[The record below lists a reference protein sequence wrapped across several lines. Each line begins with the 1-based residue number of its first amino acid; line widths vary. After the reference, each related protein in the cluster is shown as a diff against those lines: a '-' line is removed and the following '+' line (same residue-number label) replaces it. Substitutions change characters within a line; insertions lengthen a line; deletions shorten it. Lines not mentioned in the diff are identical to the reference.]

1 MSIWEAFGK
10 GRYKGF
16 SREAGLLL
24 DEAVELAGG
33 LGCKKADTGHLLLA
47 MLQTDHGPAAKFLAG
62 KNISELAVRR
72 QLGAD
77 REGPAL
83 HLDRKALAPDLKR
96 AMDYALIGAQNA
108 HLAKAEPEHLL
119 WRIAR
124 FVWCKSLRPGTY
136 YRCEPLSEKLSA
148 GETPEESAERQD
160 EQRRQTAFVR
170 RQIMRL
176 SRIQRET
183 LVWYYLENRTTA
195 DIARRLRVSENTVRW
210 HLSDSRKKIREADG
224 KMTSTEFVY
233 CPKKLHVAINGEA
246 YDDRLTREVLDN
258 LLYQNILL
266 RCYAQGQTA
275 QELCDE
281 LGVARPYIE
290 DAVNVLLRDELL
302 TADGGRVRT
311 NFIITS
317 GAQEKARLAVYDAH
331 KDELSREIVRQ
342 LMAHEQE
349 IRAIGFIGCDV
360 PMQRLLWWLIYR
372 CTAALPNPAEMPPRP
387 YHADGGAYHLMGF
400 AREPEN
406 RHYLAW
412 DYNGPM
418 YNDGFRWFGLQH
430 FGNSPVQELFELN
443 QPHMGKL
450 CALLI
455 RLIQADFDPSCV
467 TADEQEL
474 LAELLARGF
483 LRKADGSIKPNF
495 CVLTRE
501 QVQRLRQEV
510 FLTIVEAVQPAWTRV
525 CNELRTLCKASV
537 PKHLQALADLPLH
550 MAALAAGYMT
560 EQIAY
565 TYGALEK
572 PETPEDAAMWTL
584 VYEPEI
590 KVTPHK

>member
-1 MSIWEAFGK
+1 MLDTERYWQEEWAARVLRWARGKTRTTQEA
-10 GRYKGF
+10 
-16 SREAGLLL
+16 E
-24 DEAVELAGG
+24 DLAQSV
-33 LGCKKADTGHLLLA
+33 LMEWLR
-47 MLQTDHGPAAKFLAG
+47 
-62 KNISELAVRR
+62 AVRAQEER
-72 QLGAD
+72 GACV
-77 REGPAL
+77 
-83 HLDRKALAPDLKR
+83 
-96 AMDYALIGAQNA
+96 
-108 HLAKAEPEHLL
+108 AEPEHLL

-183 LVWYYLENRTTA
+183 LVWYYLENRMTA

-258 LLYQNILL
+258 LLHQNILL

-317 GAQEKARLAVYDAH
+317 GAQEEARLAVYDAH

-360 PMQRLLWWLIYR
+360 PMPRLLWWLIYR

-430 FGNSPVQELFELN
+430 FGNSPVQDLFELN

-510 FLTIVEAVQPAWTRV
+510 FLPIVEAVQPAWTRV

-565 TYGALEK
+565 AYGALEK

>member
-1 MSIWEAFGK
+1 MLDTERYWQEEWAARVLRWARGKTRTMQEA
-10 GRYKGF
+10 
-16 SREAGLLL
+16 E
-24 DEAVELAGG
+24 DLAQSV
-33 LGCKKADTGHLLLA
+33 LMEWLR
-47 MLQTDHGPAAKFLAG
+47 
-62 KNISELAVRR
+62 AVRAQEER
-72 QLGAD
+72 GACV
-77 REGPAL
+77 
-83 HLDRKALAPDLKR
+83 
-96 AMDYALIGAQNA
+96 
-108 HLAKAEPEHLL
+108 AEPEHLL

-258 LLYQNILL
+258 LLHQNILL

-317 GAQEKARLAVYDAH
+317 GAQEEARLAVYDAH

-360 PMQRLLWWLIYR
+360 PMPRLLWWLIYR
-372 CTAALPNPAEMPPRP
+372 CTAALPNPAEIPPRP

-430 FGNSPVQELFELN
+430 FGNSPVQDLFEPN

-510 FLTIVEAVQPAWTRV
+510 FLPIVEAVQPAWTRV

-537 PKHLQALADLPLH
+537 PKHLQTLTDLPLH

-565 TYGALEK
+565 AYGALEK

>member
-1 MSIWEAFGK
+1 MLDTERYWQEEWAARVLRWARGKTRTTQEA
-10 GRYKGF
+10 
-16 SREAGLLL
+16 E
-24 DEAVELAGG
+24 DLAQSV
-33 LGCKKADTGHLLLA
+33 LMEWLR
-47 MLQTDHGPAAKFLAG
+47 
-62 KNISELAVRR
+62 AVRAQEER
-72 QLGAD
+72 GACV
-77 REGPAL
+77 
-83 HLDRKALAPDLKR
+83 
-96 AMDYALIGAQNA
+96 
-108 HLAKAEPEHLL
+108 AEPEHLL

-258 LLYQNILL
+258 LLHQNILL

-317 GAQEKARLAVYDAH
+317 GAQEEARLAVYDAH

-360 PMQRLLWWLIYR
+360 PMPRLLWWLIYR

-400 AREPEN
+400 AREPGN

-430 FGNSPVQELFELN
+430 FGNSPVQDLFELN

-455 RLIQADFDPSCV
+455 RLILADFDPSCV

-510 FLTIVEAVQPAWTRV
+510 FLPIVEAVQPAWTRV

-565 TYGALEK
+565 AYGALEK

>member
-1 MSIWEAFGK
+1 MLDTERYWQEEWAARVLRWARGKTRTAQEA
-10 GRYKGF
+10 
-16 SREAGLLL
+16 EDLAQTVLLEWL
-24 DEAVELAGG
+24 R
-33 LGCKKADTGHLLLA
+33 
-47 MLQTDHGPAAKFLAG
+47 
-62 KNISELAVRR
+62 AVRAQEER
-72 QLGAD
+72 GACV
-77 REGPAL
+77 
-83 HLDRKALAPDLKR
+83 
-96 AMDYALIGAQNA
+96 
-108 HLAKAEPEHLL
+108 AEPEHLL

-195 DIARRLRVSENTVRW
+195 DIAQRLRVSENTVRW

-258 LLYQNILL
+258 LLHQNILL

-317 GAQEKARLAVYDAH
+317 GAQEEARLAVYDAH

-360 PMQRLLWWLIYR
+360 PMPRLLWWLIYR

-430 FGNSPVQELFELN
+430 FGNSPVQDLFELN

-510 FLTIVEAVQPAWTRV
+510 FLPIVEAVQPAWTRV

-565 TYGALEK
+565 AYGALEK

>member
-1 MSIWEAFGK
+1 M
-10 GRYKGF
+10 
-16 SREAGLLL
+16 
-24 DEAVELAGG
+24 
-33 LGCKKADTGHLLLA
+33 
-47 MLQTDHGPAAKFLAG
+47 
-62 KNISELAVRR
+62 
-72 QLGAD
+72 
-77 REGPAL
+77 
-83 HLDRKALAPDLKR
+83 
-96 AMDYALIGAQNA
+96 
-108 HLAKAEPEHLL
+108 
-119 WRIAR
+119 
-124 FVWCKSLRPGTY
+124 
-136 YRCEPLSEKLSA
+136 
-148 GETPEESAERQD
+148 
-160 EQRRQTAFVR
+160 
-170 RQIMRL
+170 
-176 SRIQRET
+176 
-183 LVWYYLENRTTA
+183 
-195 DIARRLRVSENTVRW
+195 
-210 HLSDSRKKIREADG
+210 
-224 KMTSTEFVY
+224 
-233 CPKKLHVAINGEA
+233 
-246 YDDRLTREVLDN
+246 
-258 LLYQNILL
+258 
-266 RCYAQGQTA
+266 
-275 QELCDE
+275 
-281 LGVARPYIE
+281 
-290 DAVNVLLRDELL
+290 NVLLRDELL
-302 TADGGRVRT
+302 TTDGGRVRT

-317 GAQEKARLAVYDAH
+317 GAQEEARLAVYDAH

-360 PMQRLLWWLIYR
+360 PMPRLLWWLIYR

-510 FLTIVEAVQPAWTRV
+510 FLPIVEAVQPAWTRV

-537 PKHLQALADLPLH
+537 PKHCRRWRTCRCTWRHWRRA
-550 MAALAAGYMT
+550 T
-560 EQIAY
+560 
-565 TYGALEK
+565 
-572 PETPEDAAMWTL
+572 
-584 VYEPEI
+584 
-590 KVTPHK
+590 

>member
-1 MSIWEAFGK
+1 MLDTERYWQEEWAARVLRWARGKTRTAQEA
-10 GRYKGF
+10 
-16 SREAGLLL
+16 EDLAQTVLLEWL
-24 DEAVELAGG
+24 R
-33 LGCKKADTGHLLLA
+33 
-47 MLQTDHGPAAKFLAG
+47 
-62 KNISELAVRR
+62 AVRAQEER
-72 QLGAD
+72 GACV
-77 REGPAL
+77 
-83 HLDRKALAPDLKR
+83 
-96 AMDYALIGAQNA
+96 
-108 HLAKAEPEHLL
+108 AEPEHLL

-258 LLYQNILL
+258 LLHQNILL

-317 GAQEKARLAVYDAH
+317 GAQEEARLAVYDAH

-360 PMQRLLWWLIYR
+360 PMPRLLWWLIYR

-430 FGNSPVQELFELN
+430 FGNSPAQDLFELN

-510 FLTIVEAVQPAWTRV
+510 FLPIVEAVQPAWTRV

-565 TYGALEK
+565 AYGALEK

>member
-1 MSIWEAFGK
+1 MLDTERYWQEEWAARVLRWARGKTRTAQEA
-10 GRYKGF
+10 
-16 SREAGLLL
+16 EDLAQTVLLEWL
-24 DEAVELAGG
+24 R
-33 LGCKKADTGHLLLA
+33 
-47 MLQTDHGPAAKFLAG
+47 
-62 KNISELAVRR
+62 AVRAQEER
-72 QLGAD
+72 GACV
-77 REGPAL
+77 
-83 HLDRKALAPDLKR
+83 
-96 AMDYALIGAQNA
+96 
-108 HLAKAEPEHLL
+108 AEPEHLL

-258 LLYQNILL
+258 LLHQNILL

-317 GAQEKARLAVYDAH
+317 GAQEEARLAVYDAH

-360 PMQRLLWWLIYR
+360 PMPRLLWWLIYR
-372 CTAALPNPAEMPPRP
+372 CTAALPTPAEMPPRP

-430 FGNSPVQELFELN
+430 FGNSPVQDLFELN

-510 FLTIVEAVQPAWTRV
+510 FLPIVEAVQPAWTRV

-565 TYGALEK
+565 AYGALEK

>member
-1 MSIWEAFGK
+1 MLDTERYWQEEWAARVLRWARGKTRTAQEA
-10 GRYKGF
+10 
-16 SREAGLLL
+16 EDLAQTVLLEWL
-24 DEAVELAGG
+24 R
-33 LGCKKADTGHLLLA
+33 
-47 MLQTDHGPAAKFLAG
+47 
-62 KNISELAVRR
+62 AVR
-72 QLGAD
+72 
-77 REGPAL
+77 
-83 HLDRKALAPDLKR
+83 
-96 AMDYALIGAQNA
+96 AQEERGVCV
-108 HLAKAEPEHLL
+108 AEPEHLL

-136 YRCEPLSEKLSA
+136 YRCEPLPEKLSA

-195 DIARRLRVSENTVRW
+195 DIARRLRVSENTVCW
-210 HLSDSRKKIREADG
+210 YLSDSRKKIREADG

-258 LLYQNILL
+258 LLHQNILL

-275 QELCDE
+275 QELCDG

-510 FLTIVEAVQPAWTRV
+510 FLPIVEAVQPAWTRV
-525 CNELRTLCKASV
+525 CNELRMLCKASV

-565 TYGALEK
+565 AYGALEK

-590 KVTPHK
+590 R

>member
-1 MSIWEAFGK
+1 MLDTERYWQEEWAARVLRWARGKTRTTQEA
-10 GRYKGF
+10 
-16 SREAGLLL
+16 E
-24 DEAVELAGG
+24 DLAQSV
-33 LGCKKADTGHLLLA
+33 LMEWLR
-47 MLQTDHGPAAKFLAG
+47 
-62 KNISELAVRR
+62 AVRAQEER
-72 QLGAD
+72 GACV
-77 REGPAL
+77 
-83 HLDRKALAPDLKR
+83 
-96 AMDYALIGAQNA
+96 
-108 HLAKAEPEHLL
+108 AEPEHLL

-258 LLYQNILL
+258 LLHQNILL

-302 TADGGRVRT
+302 MADGGRVRT

-317 GAQEKARLAVYDAH
+317 GAQEEARLAVYDAH

-360 PMQRLLWWLIYR
+360 TMPRLLWWLIYR

-430 FGNSPVQELFELN
+430 FGNSPVQDLFELN

-510 FLTIVEAVQPAWTRV
+510 FLPIVEAVQPAWTRV
-525 CNELRTLCKASV
+525 CNELRMLCKASV

-565 TYGALEK
+565 AYGALEK

>member
-1 MSIWEAFGK
+1 MLDTERYWQEEWAARVLRWVRGKTRTTQEA
-10 GRYKGF
+10 
-16 SREAGLLL
+16 E
-24 DEAVELAGG
+24 DLAQSV
-33 LGCKKADTGHLLLA
+33 LMEWLR
-47 MLQTDHGPAAKFLAG
+47 
-62 KNISELAVRR
+62 AVRAQEER
-72 QLGAD
+72 GACV
-77 REGPAL
+77 
-83 HLDRKALAPDLKR
+83 
-96 AMDYALIGAQNA
+96 
-108 HLAKAEPEHLL
+108 AEPEHLL

-258 LLYQNILL
+258 LLHQNILL

-317 GAQEKARLAVYDAH
+317 GAQEEARLAVYDAH

-360 PMQRLLWWLIYR
+360 PMPRLLWWLIYR

-430 FGNSPVQELFELN
+430 FGNSPVQDLFELN

-510 FLTIVEAVQPAWTRV
+510 FLPIVEAVQPAWTRV

-565 TYGALEK
+565 AYGALEK

>member
-1 MSIWEAFGK
+1 MLGTERYWQEEWAARVLRWARGKTRTTQEA
-10 GRYKGF
+10 
-16 SREAGLLL
+16 E
-24 DEAVELAGG
+24 DLAQSV
-33 LGCKKADTGHLLLA
+33 LMEWLR
-47 MLQTDHGPAAKFLAG
+47 
-62 KNISELAVRR
+62 AVRAQEER
-72 QLGAD
+72 GACV
-77 REGPAL
+77 
-83 HLDRKALAPDLKR
+83 
-96 AMDYALIGAQNA
+96 
-108 HLAKAEPEHLL
+108 AEPEHLL

-195 DIARRLRVSENTVRW
+195 DIARRLRVSENTVCW
-210 HLSDSRKKIREADG
+210 YLSDSRKKIREADG

-258 LLYQNILL
+258 LLHQNILL

-275 QELCDE
+275 QELCDG

-400 AREPEN
+400 ACEPEN

-510 FLTIVEAVQPAWTRV
+510 FLPIVEAVQPAWTRV
-525 CNELRTLCKASV
+525 CNELRMLCKASV

-565 TYGALEK
+565 AYGALEK

>member
-1 MSIWEAFGK
+1 MLDTERYWQEEWAARVLRWARGKTRTTQEA
-10 GRYKGF
+10 
-16 SREAGLLL
+16 E
-24 DEAVELAGG
+24 DLAQSV
-33 LGCKKADTGHLLLA
+33 LMEWLR
-47 MLQTDHGPAAKFLAG
+47 
-62 KNISELAVRR
+62 AVRAQEER
-72 QLGAD
+72 GACV
-77 REGPAL
+77 
-83 HLDRKALAPDLKR
+83 
-96 AMDYALIGAQNA
+96 
-108 HLAKAEPEHLL
+108 AEPEHLL

-258 LLYQNILL
+258 LLHQNILL

-317 GAQEKARLAVYDAH
+317 GAQEEARLAVYDAH
-331 KDELSREIVRQ
+331 KDELSREIVRR

-360 PMQRLLWWLIYR
+360 PMPRLLWWLIYR
-372 CTAALPNPAEMPPRP
+372 CTAALPNPAEIPPRP

-430 FGNSPVQELFELN
+430 FGNSPVQDLFEPN

-495 CVLTRE
+495 CVLTRG

-510 FLTIVEAVQPAWTRV
+510 FLPIVEAVQPAWTRV

-565 TYGALEK
+565 AYGALEK

>member
-1 MSIWEAFGK
+1 MLDTERYWQEEWAARVLRWARGKTRTAQEA
-10 GRYKGF
+10 
-16 SREAGLLL
+16 EDLAQTVLLEWL
-24 DEAVELAGG
+24 R
-33 LGCKKADTGHLLLA
+33 
-47 MLQTDHGPAAKFLAG
+47 
-62 KNISELAVRR
+62 AVRAQEER
-72 QLGAD
+72 GACV
-77 REGPAL
+77 
-83 HLDRKALAPDLKR
+83 
-96 AMDYALIGAQNA
+96 
-108 HLAKAEPEHLL
+108 AEPEHLL

-195 DIARRLRVSENTVRW
+195 DIAQRLRVSENTVRW

-258 LLYQNILL
+258 LLHQNILL
-266 RCYAQGQTA
+266 RCYTQGQTA

-317 GAQEKARLAVYDAH
+317 GAQEEARLAVYDAH

-342 LMAHEQE
+342 LMAYEQE
-349 IRAIGFIGCDV
+349 VRAIGFIGCDV
-360 PMQRLLWWLIYR
+360 PMPRLLWWLIYR

-430 FGNSPVQELFELN
+430 FGSSPVQDLFELN

-510 FLTIVEAVQPAWTRV
+510 FLPIVEAVQPAWMRV

-565 TYGALEK
+565 AYGALEK

>member
-1 MSIWEAFGK
+1 MLDTERYWQEEWAARVLRWARGKTRTTQEA
-10 GRYKGF
+10 
-16 SREAGLLL
+16 E
-24 DEAVELAGG
+24 DLAQSV
-33 LGCKKADTGHLLLA
+33 LMEWLR
-47 MLQTDHGPAAKFLAG
+47 
-62 KNISELAVRR
+62 AVRAQEER
-72 QLGAD
+72 GACV
-77 REGPAL
+77 
-83 HLDRKALAPDLKR
+83 
-96 AMDYALIGAQNA
+96 
-108 HLAKAEPEHLL
+108 AEPEHLL

-258 LLYQNILL
+258 LLHQNILL

-302 TADGGRVRT
+302 TTDGGRVRT

-317 GAQEKARLAVYDAH
+317 GAQEEARLAVYDAH

-360 PMQRLLWWLIYR
+360 PMPRLLWWLIYR

-406 RHYLAW
+406 RNYLAW

-418 YNDGFRWFGLQH
+418 YNNGFRWFGLQH
-430 FGNSPVQELFELN
+430 FGNSPVQDLFELN

-510 FLTIVEAVQPAWTRV
+510 FLPIVEAVQPAWTRV

-565 TYGALEK
+565 AYGALEK

>member
-1 MSIWEAFGK
+1 MLDTERYWQEEWAARVLRWARGKTRTTQEA
-10 GRYKGF
+10 
-16 SREAGLLL
+16 E
-24 DEAVELAGG
+24 DLAQSV
-33 LGCKKADTGHLLLA
+33 LMEWLR
-47 MLQTDHGPAAKFLAG
+47 
-62 KNISELAVRR
+62 AVRAQEER
-72 QLGAD
+72 GACV
-77 REGPAL
+77 
-83 HLDRKALAPDLKR
+83 
-96 AMDYALIGAQNA
+96 
-108 HLAKAEPEHLL
+108 AEPEHLL

-210 HLSDSRKKIREADG
+210 HLSDSRKKNREADG

-258 LLYQNILL
+258 LLHQNILL

-317 GAQEKARLAVYDAH
+317 GAQEEARLAVYDAH

-360 PMQRLLWWLIYR
+360 PMPRLLWWLIYR

-430 FGNSPVQELFELN
+430 FGNSPVQDLFELN

-510 FLTIVEAVQPAWTRV
+510 FLPIVEAVQPAWTRV

-565 TYGALEK
+565 AYGALEK

>member
-1 MSIWEAFGK
+1 MLDTERYWQEEWAARVLRWACGKTRTAQEA
-10 GRYKGF
+10 
-16 SREAGLLL
+16 EDLAQTVLLEWL
-24 DEAVELAGG
+24 R
-33 LGCKKADTGHLLLA
+33 
-47 MLQTDHGPAAKFLAG
+47 
-62 KNISELAVRR
+62 AVR
-72 QLGAD
+72 
-77 REGPAL
+77 
-83 HLDRKALAPDLKR
+83 
-96 AMDYALIGAQNA
+96 AQEERGVCV
-108 HLAKAEPEHLL
+108 AEPEHLL

-258 LLYQNILL
+258 LLHQNILL

-317 GAQEKARLAVYDAH
+317 GAQEETRLAVYDAH

-349 IRAIGFIGCDV
+349 IRAIGFIGCDA
-360 PMQRLLWWLIYR
+360 PMPRLLWWLIYR

-430 FGNSPVQELFELN
+430 FGNSPVQDLFELN

-510 FLTIVEAVQPAWTRV
+510 FLPIVEAVQPAWTRV

-565 TYGALEK
+565 AYGALEK

-590 KVTPHK
+590 K

>member
-1 MSIWEAFGK
+1 MLDTERYWQEEWAARVLRWACGKTRTAQEA
-10 GRYKGF
+10 
-16 SREAGLLL
+16 EDLAQTVLLEWL
-24 DEAVELAGG
+24 R
-33 LGCKKADTGHLLLA
+33 
-47 MLQTDHGPAAKFLAG
+47 
-62 KNISELAVRR
+62 AVRTQEER
-72 QLGAD
+72 GVCV
-77 REGPAL
+77 
-83 HLDRKALAPDLKR
+83 
-96 AMDYALIGAQNA
+96 
-108 HLAKAEPEHLL
+108 AEPEHLL

-258 LLYQNILL
+258 LLHQNILL

-317 GAQEKARLAVYDAH
+317 GAQEEARLAVYDAH

-360 PMQRLLWWLIYR
+360 PMPRLLWWLIYR

-430 FGNSPVQELFELN
+430 FGNSPVQDLFELN

-510 FLTIVEAVQPAWTRV
+510 FLPIVEAVQPAWTRV

-565 TYGALEK
+565 AYGALEK

>member
-1 MSIWEAFGK
+1 MLDTERYWQEEWAARVLRWARGKTRTAQEA
-10 GRYKGF
+10 
-16 SREAGLLL
+16 E
-24 DEAVELAGG
+24 DLAQSV
-33 LGCKKADTGHLLLA
+33 LMEWLR
-47 MLQTDHGPAAKFLAG
+47 
-62 KNISELAVRR
+62 AVRAQEER
-72 QLGAD
+72 GACV
-77 REGPAL
+77 
-83 HLDRKALAPDLKR
+83 
-96 AMDYALIGAQNA
+96 
-108 HLAKAEPEHLL
+108 AEPEHLL

-224 KMTSTEFVY
+224 KMTSTEFVH

-258 LLYQNILL
+258 LLHQNILL
-266 RCYAQGQTA
+266 RCYAHGQTA

-317 GAQEKARLAVYDAH
+317 GAQEEARLAVYDAH

-360 PMQRLLWWLIYR
+360 PMPRLLWWLIYR

-430 FGNSPVQELFELN
+430 FGNSPVQDLFELN

-455 RLIQADFDPSCV
+455 RLILADFDPSCV

-510 FLTIVEAVQPAWTRV
+510 FLPIVEAVQPAWTRV

-565 TYGALEK
+565 AYGALEK

>member
-1 MSIWEAFGK
+1 MLDTERYWQEEWAARVLRWARGKTRTTQEA
-10 GRYKGF
+10 
-16 SREAGLLL
+16 E
-24 DEAVELAGG
+24 DLAQSV
-33 LGCKKADTGHLLLA
+33 LMEWLR
-47 MLQTDHGPAAKFLAG
+47 
-62 KNISELAVRR
+62 AVRAQEER
-72 QLGAD
+72 GACV
-77 REGPAL
+77 
-83 HLDRKALAPDLKR
+83 
-96 AMDYALIGAQNA
+96 
-108 HLAKAEPEHLL
+108 AEPEHLL

-258 LLYQNILL
+258 LLHQNILL

-317 GAQEKARLAVYDAH
+317 GAQEEARLAVYDAH

-360 PMQRLLWWLIYR
+360 PMPRLLWWLIYR

-430 FGNSPVQELFELN
+430 FGNSPVQDLFELN

-510 FLTIVEAVQPAWTRV
+510 FLPIVEAVQPAWTRV

-565 TYGALEK
+565 AYGALEK

>member
-1 MSIWEAFGK
+1 MLDTERYWQEEWAARVLRWARGKTRTAQEAEDLAQSVLMEWL
-10 GRYKGF
+10 R
-16 SREAGLLL
+16 
-24 DEAVELAGG
+24 AVQAQE
-33 LGCKKADTGHLLLA
+33 
-47 MLQTDHGPAAKFLAG
+47 
-62 KNISELAVRR
+62 ER
-72 QLGAD
+72 GACV
-77 REGPAL
+77 
-83 HLDRKALAPDLKR
+83 
-96 AMDYALIGAQNA
+96 
-108 HLAKAEPEHLL
+108 AEPEHLL

-224 KMTSTEFVY
+224 KMTATEFVY

-258 LLYQNILL
+258 LLHQNILL

-317 GAQEKARLAVYDAH
+317 GAQEEARLAVYDAH
-331 KDELSREIVRQ
+331 EDELSREIVRQ

-360 PMQRLLWWLIYR
+360 PMPRLLWWLIYR

-387 YHADGGAYHLMGF
+387 YHVDGGAYHLMGF

-430 FGNSPVQELFELN
+430 FGNSPVQDLFELN

-510 FLTIVEAVQPAWTRV
+510 FLPIVEAVQPAWMRV

-565 TYGALEK
+565 AYGALEK

>member
-1 MSIWEAFGK
+1 MLDTERYWQEEWAARVLRWARGKTRTTQEA
-10 GRYKGF
+10 
-16 SREAGLLL
+16 E
-24 DEAVELAGG
+24 DLAQSV
-33 LGCKKADTGHLLLA
+33 LMEWLR
-47 MLQTDHGPAAKFLAG
+47 
-62 KNISELAVRR
+62 AVRAQEER
-72 QLGAD
+72 GACV
-77 REGPAL
+77 
-83 HLDRKALAPDLKR
+83 
-96 AMDYALIGAQNA
+96 
-108 HLAKAEPEHLL
+108 AEPEHLL

-224 KMTSTEFVY
+224 KMTSTEFVH

-258 LLYQNILL
+258 LLHQNILL
-266 RCYAQGQTA
+266 RCYAHGQTA

-317 GAQEKARLAVYDAH
+317 GAQEEARLAVYDAH

-360 PMQRLLWWLIYR
+360 PMPRLLWWLIYR

-430 FGNSPVQELFELN
+430 FGNSPVQDLFELN

-510 FLTIVEAVQPAWTRV
+510 FLPIVEAVQPAWTRV

-565 TYGALEK
+565 AYGALEK

>member
-1 MSIWEAFGK
+1 MLDTERYWQEEWAARVLRWARGKTRTTQEA
-10 GRYKGF
+10 
-16 SREAGLLL
+16 E
-24 DEAVELAGG
+24 DLAQSV
-33 LGCKKADTGHLLLA
+33 LMEWLR
-47 MLQTDHGPAAKFLAG
+47 
-62 KNISELAVRR
+62 AVRAQEER
-72 QLGAD
+72 GACV
-77 REGPAL
+77 
-83 HLDRKALAPDLKR
+83 
-96 AMDYALIGAQNA
+96 
-108 HLAKAEPEHLL
+108 AEPEHLL

-258 LLYQNILL
+258 LLHQNILL

-317 GAQEKARLAVYDAH
+317 GAQEEARLAVYDAH

-360 PMQRLLWWLIYR
+360 PMPRLLWWLIYR

-406 RHYLAW
+406 RNYLAW

-418 YNDGFRWFGLQH
+418 YNNGFHWFGLQH
-430 FGNSPVQELFELN
+430 FGSSPVQDLFELN

-510 FLTIVEAVQPAWTRV
+510 FLPIVEAVQPAWTRV
-525 CNELRTLCKASV
+525 CNELRMLCKASV

-565 TYGALEK
+565 AYGALEK

>member
-1 MSIWEAFGK
+1 MLDTERYWQEEWAARVLRWARGKTRTAQEA
-10 GRYKGF
+10 
-16 SREAGLLL
+16 EDLAQTVLLEWL
-24 DEAVELAGG
+24 R
-33 LGCKKADTGHLLLA
+33 
-47 MLQTDHGPAAKFLAG
+47 
-62 KNISELAVRR
+62 AVR
-72 QLGAD
+72 
-77 REGPAL
+77 
-83 HLDRKALAPDLKR
+83 
-96 AMDYALIGAQNA
+96 AQEERGDSVA
-108 HLAKAEPEHLL
+108 APEHLL

-258 LLYQNILL
+258 LLHQNILL

-317 GAQEKARLAVYDAH
+317 GAQEEARLAVYDAH

-360 PMQRLLWWLIYR
+360 PMPRLLWWLIYR

-430 FGNSPVQELFELN
+430 FGNSPVQDLFEPN

-510 FLTIVEAVQPAWTRV
+510 FLPIVEAVQPAWTRV

-565 TYGALEK
+565 AYGALEK

>member
-1 MSIWEAFGK
+1 MAESQLPSERRRTILDTERYWQEEWAARVLRWARGKTRTAQEA
-10 GRYKGF
+10 
-16 SREAGLLL
+16 EDLAQTVLLEWL
-24 DEAVELAGG
+24 R
-33 LGCKKADTGHLLLA
+33 
-47 MLQTDHGPAAKFLAG
+47 
-62 KNISELAVRR
+62 AVRA
-72 QLGAD
+72 Q
-77 REGPAL
+77 EE
-83 HLDRKALAPDLKR
+83 R
-96 AMDYALIGAQNA
+96 AVCV
-108 HLAKAEPEHLL
+108 AEPEHLL

-195 DIARRLRVSENTVRW
+195 DIAQRLRVSENTVRW

-258 LLYQNILL
+258 LLHQNILL

-317 GAQEKARLAVYDAH
+317 GAQEEARLAVYDAH

-349 IRAIGFIGCDV
+349 IRAIGFSGCDV
-360 PMQRLLWWLIYR
+360 PMPRLLWWLIYR
-372 CTAALPNPAEMPPRP
+372 CTAALPNPAEIPPQP

-430 FGNSPVQELFELN
+430 FGNSPVQDLFELN

-510 FLTIVEAVQPAWTRV
+510 FLPIVEAVQPAWTRV

-565 TYGALEK
+565 AYGALEK

>member
-1 MSIWEAFGK
+1 MLDTERYWQEEWAARVLRWARGKTRTAQEA
-10 GRYKGF
+10 
-16 SREAGLLL
+16 EDLAQTVLLEWL
-24 DEAVELAGG
+24 R
-33 LGCKKADTGHLLLA
+33 
-47 MLQTDHGPAAKFLAG
+47 
-62 KNISELAVRR
+62 AVRAQEER
-72 QLGAD
+72 GACV
-77 REGPAL
+77 
-83 HLDRKALAPDLKR
+83 
-96 AMDYALIGAQNA
+96 
-108 HLAKAEPEHLL
+108 AEPEHLL

-258 LLYQNILL
+258 LLHQNILL

-317 GAQEKARLAVYDAH
+317 GAQEEARLAVYDAH

-360 PMQRLLWWLIYR
+360 PMPRLLWWLIYR

-430 FGNSPVQELFELN
+430 FGNSPVQDLFELN

-510 FLTIVEAVQPAWTRV
+510 FLPIVEAVQPAWTRV

-565 TYGALEK
+565 AFGALET

>member
-1 MSIWEAFGK
+1 MLDTERYWQEEWAARVLRWARGK
-10 GRYKGF
+10 TRTAQ
-16 SREAGLLL
+16 ETEDLAQTVLLEWL
-24 DEAVELAGG
+24 R
-33 LGCKKADTGHLLLA
+33 
-47 MLQTDHGPAAKFLAG
+47 
-62 KNISELAVRR
+62 AVRAQEER
-72 QLGAD
+72 GACV
-77 REGPAL
+77 
-83 HLDRKALAPDLKR
+83 
-96 AMDYALIGAQNA
+96 
-108 HLAKAEPEHLL
+108 AEPEHLL

-258 LLYQNILL
+258 LLHQNILL

-317 GAQEKARLAVYDAH
+317 GAQEEARLAVYDAH

-360 PMQRLLWWLIYR
+360 PMPRLLWWLIYR

-430 FGNSPVQELFELN
+430 FGNSPVQDLFELN

-510 FLTIVEAVQPAWTRV
+510 FLPIVEAVQPAWTRV
-525 CNELRTLCKASV
+525 CNELRMLCKASV

-565 TYGALEK
+565 AYGALEK

>member
-1 MSIWEAFGK
+1 MLDTKRYWQEEWAARVLRWARGKTRTAQEA
-10 GRYKGF
+10 
-16 SREAGLLL
+16 EDLAQTVLLEWL
-24 DEAVELAGG
+24 R
-33 LGCKKADTGHLLLA
+33 
-47 MLQTDHGPAAKFLAG
+47 
-62 KNISELAVRR
+62 AVR
-72 QLGAD
+72 
-77 REGPAL
+77 
-83 HLDRKALAPDLKR
+83 
-96 AMDYALIGAQNA
+96 AQEERSVCV
-108 HLAKAEPEHLL
+108 AEPEHLL

-195 DIARRLRVSENTVRW
+195 DIARRLRISENTVRW

-258 LLYQNILL
+258 LLHQNILL

-302 TADGGRVRT
+302 TTDGGRVRT

-317 GAQEKARLAVYDAH
+317 GAQEEARLAVYDAH

-360 PMQRLLWWLIYR
+360 PMPRLLWWLIYR

-430 FGNSPVQELFELN
+430 FGNSPVQDLFEPN

-510 FLTIVEAVQPAWTRV
+510 FLPIVEAVQPAWTRV

-565 TYGALEK
+565 AYGALEK

>member
-1 MSIWEAFGK
+1 MLDTERYWQEEWAARVLRWARGKTRTAQEA
-10 GRYKGF
+10 
-16 SREAGLLL
+16 EDLAQTVLLEWL
-24 DEAVELAGG
+24 R
-33 LGCKKADTGHLLLA
+33 
-47 MLQTDHGPAAKFLAG
+47 
-62 KNISELAVRR
+62 AVRAQEER
-72 QLGAD
+72 GACV
-77 REGPAL
+77 
-83 HLDRKALAPDLKR
+83 
-96 AMDYALIGAQNA
+96 
-108 HLAKAEPEHLL
+108 AEPEHLL

-258 LLYQNILL
+258 LLHQNILL

-317 GAQEKARLAVYDAH
+317 GAQEEARLAVYDAH
-331 KDELSREIVRQ
+331 EDELSREIVRQ

-360 PMQRLLWWLIYR
+360 PMPRLLWWLIYR

-430 FGNSPVQELFELN
+430 FGNSPVQDLFEPN

-510 FLTIVEAVQPAWTRV
+510 FLPIVEAVQPAWTRV

-565 TYGALEK
+565 AYGALEK

>member
-1 MSIWEAFGK
+1 MLDTERYWQEEWAARVLRWARGKTRTTQEAEDLAQ
-10 GRYKGF
+10 
-16 SREAGLLL
+16 SVLLEWL
-24 DEAVELAGG
+24 R
-33 LGCKKADTGHLLLA
+33 
-47 MLQTDHGPAAKFLAG
+47 
-62 KNISELAVRR
+62 AVRAQEER
-72 QLGAD
+72 GACV
-77 REGPAL
+77 
-83 HLDRKALAPDLKR
+83 
-96 AMDYALIGAQNA
+96 
-108 HLAKAEPEHLL
+108 AEPEHLL

-258 LLYQNILL
+258 LLHQNILL

-510 FLTIVEAVQPAWTRV
+510 FLPIVEAVQPAWTRV
-525 CNELRTLCKASV
+525 CNELRMLCKASV

-560 EQIAY
+560 EPIAY
-565 TYGALEK
+565 AYGALEK

>member
-1 MSIWEAFGK
+1 MLDTERYWQEEWAARVLRWARGKTRTTQEA
-10 GRYKGF
+10 
-16 SREAGLLL
+16 E
-24 DEAVELAGG
+24 DLAQSV
-33 LGCKKADTGHLLLA
+33 LMEWLR
-47 MLQTDHGPAAKFLAG
+47 
-62 KNISELAVRR
+62 AVRAQEER
-72 QLGAD
+72 GACV
-77 REGPAL
+77 
-83 HLDRKALAPDLKR
+83 
-96 AMDYALIGAQNA
+96 
-108 HLAKAEPEHLL
+108 AEPEHLL

-258 LLYQNILL
+258 LLHQNILL

-317 GAQEKARLAVYDAH
+317 GAQEEARLAVYDAH

-360 PMQRLLWWLIYR
+360 PMPRLLWWLIYR

-430 FGNSPVQELFELN
+430 FGNSPVQDLFEPN

-510 FLTIVEAVQPAWTRV
+510 FLPIVEAVQPAWTRV
-525 CNELRTLCKASV
+525 CNELRMLCKASV

-565 TYGALEK
+565 AYGALEK

>member
-1 MSIWEAFGK
+1 MLDTERYWQEEWAARVLRWARGKTRTTQEA
-10 GRYKGF
+10 
-16 SREAGLLL
+16 E
-24 DEAVELAGG
+24 DLAQSV
-33 LGCKKADTGHLLLA
+33 LMEWLR
-47 MLQTDHGPAAKFLAG
+47 
-62 KNISELAVRR
+62 AVRAQEER
-72 QLGAD
+72 GACV
-77 REGPAL
+77 
-83 HLDRKALAPDLKR
+83 
-96 AMDYALIGAQNA
+96 
-108 HLAKAEPEHLL
+108 AEPEHLL

-195 DIARRLRVSENTVRW
+195 DIARRLQVSENTVRW

-258 LLYQNILL
+258 LLHQNILL

-317 GAQEKARLAVYDAH
+317 GAQEEARLAVYDAH

-360 PMQRLLWWLIYR
+360 PMPRLLWWLIYR

-406 RHYLAW
+406 RHYLA
-412 DYNGPM
+412 
-418 YNDGFRWFGLQH
+418 
-430 FGNSPVQELFELN
+430 
-443 QPHMGKL
+443 
-450 CALLI
+450 
-455 RLIQADFDPSCV
+455 
-467 TADEQEL
+467 
-474 LAELLARGF
+474 
-483 LRKADGSIKPNF
+483 
-495 CVLTRE
+495 
-501 QVQRLRQEV
+501 
-510 FLTIVEAVQPAWTRV
+510 
-525 CNELRTLCKASV
+525 
-537 PKHLQALADLPLH
+537 
-550 MAALAAGYMT
+550 
-560 EQIAY
+560 
-565 TYGALEK
+565 
-572 PETPEDAAMWTL
+572 
-584 VYEPEI
+584 
-590 KVTPHK
+590 

>member
-1 MSIWEAFGK
+1 MLDTERYWQEEWAARVLRWARGKTRTAQEAEDLAQSVLMEWL
-10 GRYKGF
+10 R
-16 SREAGLLL
+16 
-24 DEAVELAGG
+24 AVQAQE
-33 LGCKKADTGHLLLA
+33 
-47 MLQTDHGPAAKFLAG
+47 
-62 KNISELAVRR
+62 ER
-72 QLGAD
+72 GACV
-77 REGPAL
+77 
-83 HLDRKALAPDLKR
+83 
-96 AMDYALIGAQNA
+96 
-108 HLAKAEPEHLL
+108 AEPEHLL

-258 LLYQNILL
+258 LLHQNILL

-317 GAQEKARLAVYDAH
+317 GAQEEARLAVYDAH
-331 KDELSREIVRQ
+331 EDELSREIVRQ

-360 PMQRLLWWLIYR
+360 PMPRLLWWLIYR

-387 YHADGGAYHLMGF
+387 YHVDGGAYHLMGF

-430 FGNSPVQELFELN
+430 FGNSPVQDLFELN

-510 FLTIVEAVQPAWTRV
+510 FLPIVEAVQPAWTRV
-525 CNELRTLCKASV
+525 CNELRMLCKASV

-565 TYGALEK
+565 AYGALEK

>member
-1 MSIWEAFGK
+1 MLDTERYWQEEWAARVLRWARGKTRTTQEA
-10 GRYKGF
+10 
-16 SREAGLLL
+16 E
-24 DEAVELAGG
+24 DLAQSV
-33 LGCKKADTGHLLLA
+33 LMEWLR
-47 MLQTDHGPAAKFLAG
+47 
-62 KNISELAVRR
+62 AVRAQEER
-72 QLGAD
+72 GACV
-77 REGPAL
+77 
-83 HLDRKALAPDLKR
+83 
-96 AMDYALIGAQNA
+96 
-108 HLAKAEPEHLL
+108 AEPEHLL

-258 LLYQNILL
+258 LLHQNILL

-317 GAQEKARLAVYDAH
+317 GAQEEARLAVYDAH

-360 PMQRLLWWLIYR
+360 PMPRLLWWLIYR

-430 FGNSPVQELFELN
+430 FGNSPVQDLFELN

-501 QVQRLRQEV
+501 QVQRLRQVV
-510 FLTIVEAVQPAWTRV
+510 FLPIVEAVQPAWTRV

-565 TYGALEK
+565 TYGALKK

>member
-1 MSIWEAFGK
+1 MLDTERYWQEEWAARVLRWARGKTRTTQEA
-10 GRYKGF
+10 
-16 SREAGLLL
+16 E
-24 DEAVELAGG
+24 DLAQSV
-33 LGCKKADTGHLLLA
+33 LMEWLR
-47 MLQTDHGPAAKFLAG
+47 
-62 KNISELAVRR
+62 AVRAQEER
-72 QLGAD
+72 GACV
-77 REGPAL
+77 
-83 HLDRKALAPDLKR
+83 
-96 AMDYALIGAQNA
+96 
-108 HLAKAEPEHLL
+108 AEPEHLL

-258 LLYQNILL
+258 LLHQNILL

-317 GAQEKARLAVYDAH
+317 GAQEEARLAVYDAH

-360 PMQRLLWWLIYR
+360 PMPRLLWWLIYR

-418 YNDGFRWFGLQH
+418 YNDGFRWLGLQH
-430 FGNSPVQELFELN
+430 FGNSPVQDLFELN

-510 FLTIVEAVQPAWTRV
+510 FLPIVEAVQPAWTRV

-565 TYGALEK
+565 AYGALEK

>member
-1 MSIWEAFGK
+1 MLDTERYWQEEWAARVLRWARGKTRTAQEA
-10 GRYKGF
+10 
-16 SREAGLLL
+16 EDLAQTVLLEWL
-24 DEAVELAGG
+24 R
-33 LGCKKADTGHLLLA
+33 
-47 MLQTDHGPAAKFLAG
+47 
-62 KNISELAVRR
+62 AVRAQEER
-72 QLGAD
+72 GACV
-77 REGPAL
+77 
-83 HLDRKALAPDLKR
+83 
-96 AMDYALIGAQNA
+96 
-108 HLAKAEPEHLL
+108 AEPEHLL

-258 LLYQNILL
+258 LLHQNILL

-290 DAVNVLLRDELL
+290 DAVDVLLRDELL

-317 GAQEKARLAVYDAH
+317 GAQEEARLAVYDAH

-360 PMQRLLWWLIYR
+360 PMPRLLWWLIYR

-430 FGNSPVQELFELN
+430 FGNSPVQDLFEPN

-510 FLTIVEAVQPAWTRV
+510 FLPIVEAVQPAWTRV

-565 TYGALEK
+565 AYGALEK

>member
-1 MSIWEAFGK
+1 MLDTERYWQEEWAARVLRWARGKTRTAQEA
-10 GRYKGF
+10 
-16 SREAGLLL
+16 EDLAQTVLLEWL
-24 DEAVELAGG
+24 R
-33 LGCKKADTGHLLLA
+33 
-47 MLQTDHGPAAKFLAG
+47 
-62 KNISELAVRR
+62 AVRAQEER
-72 QLGAD
+72 GACV
-77 REGPAL
+77 
-83 HLDRKALAPDLKR
+83 
-96 AMDYALIGAQNA
+96 
-108 HLAKAEPEHLL
+108 AEPEHLL

-258 LLYQNILL
+258 LLHQNILL

-317 GAQEKARLAVYDAH
+317 GAQEEARLAVYDAH

-360 PMQRLLWWLIYR
+360 PMPRLLWWLIYR

-418 YNDGFRWFGLQH
+418 YNDGFRWLGLQH
-430 FGNSPVQELFELN
+430 FGNSPVQDLFELN

-510 FLTIVEAVQPAWTRV
+510 FLPIVEAVQPAWTRV

-565 TYGALEK
+565 AYGALEK